1 MSTDPTHIPG
11 EPRNVFSAK
20 YLFFSI
26 SLSLVS
32 MGLVIYF
39 TWTPEG
45 FQYIQ
50 LKRLP
55 GLVIAFF
62 VMLLRYYFLTAKY
75 RYISDKQLGWMSS
88 LRVVLTWDF
97 ASAVTPSTIGGG
109 PVATY
114 AMTRENVSL
123 GKSGAIMLYG
133 VLFDQLFYV
142 MIIPVLIILGFYFE
156 VIPDGIGWVGSGAMF
171 LIYLILLAYA
181 AILAYGLLVNPDS
194 LRKVIGWVFKLPF
207 LRSMRDKVEKEAGS
221 LVQFSHELR
230 KKPKRFLW
238 NAFGISTLGWLA
250 KISLPSIVVLSF
262 LPADVALT
270 FMRSFAMTLAGLFVP
285 TPGGSGGAE
294 ALFVLFQG
302 PLFHR
307 VVFIGISV
315 FMWRLYT
322 YYVSIGLGVL
332 VMLWYMKPPK
342 KYRAPENTP
351 SAQSEFSNDSVN
363 SSQN

>member
-1 MSTDPTHIPG
+1 MATVSENSIKKS
-11 EPRNVFSAK
+11 RQVISAR
-20 YLFFSI
+20 YLAFSI
-26 SLSLVS
+26 SLSIVS
-32 MGLVIYF
+32 MFLVIYF

-55 GLVIAFF
+55 GLIIAFF

-75 RYISDKQLGWMSS
+75 RYISDRQLGWAAS

-114 AMTRENVSL
+114 AMTRENISL

-142 MIIPVLIILGFYFE
+142 LIIPILIVLGFFFE
-156 VIPDGIGWVGSGAMF
+156 VIPEGIGWVGLGAMF
-171 LIYLILLAYA
+171 LIYLILLGYA
-181 AILAYGLLVNPDS
+181 FILAYGLLVNPDS
-194 LRKVIGWVFKLPF
+194 LKKVIHWFAKLPF
-207 LRSMRDKVEKEAGS
+207 LRSLREKVEKETDS
-221 LVQFSHELR
+221 LIKFSHELR
-230 KKPKRFLW
+230 QKPRRFLW
-238 NAFGISTLGWLA
+238 NAFGISTLAWLA

-270 FMRSFAMTLAGLFVP
+270 FMRSFSMTLAGLFVP

-307 VVFIGISV
+307 IVFIGISV

-322 YYVSIGLGVL
+322 YYISIGLGVL
-332 VMLWYMKPPK
+332 VMLWYVKPRYK
-342 KYRAPENTP
+342 
-351 SAQSEFSNDSVN
+351 
-363 SSQN
+363 